1 MNKITVL
8 GDGYANK
15 WEKNGWEA
23 SSTVTLIQTG
33 KFNIICDPG
42 TNTNIL
48 ENGLRR
54 NGLTYQDI
62 DGVFLTHM
70 HFDHCYRMALFGGAS
85 FWDYESWYSA
95 DKQEL
100 HDGKPYKSDI
110 TIIKTPGHTLDHA
123 SFVVPVKDKIYVV
136 AGDVFWWE
144 GGEEQ
149 LTDRKSLLEKK
160 DPLAVDEKALRKSR
174 ESLLG
179 VADFIIPG
187 HGKMF
192 AVGR

>member
-23 SSTVTLIQTG
+23 CSTVTLIQTG

-85 FWDYESWYSA
+85 FWDYESVYSA

-100 HDGKPYKSDI
+100 HDGTIFTTDI
-110 TIIKTPGHTLDHA
+110 RIIKTPGHTLDHA
-123 SFVVPVKDKIYVV
+123 SLLVPVRDKIYVV
-136 AGDVFWWE
+136 AGDVFWWAE
-144 GGEEQ
+144 DEEQ
-149 LTDRKSLLEKK
+149 ITDRKSLLEKK
-160 DPLAVDEKALRKSR
+160 DALAVDNKALRKSR
-174 ESLLG
+174 QDILA

-192 AVGR
+192 EVK